1 MLRLNRSFLLYLFFA
16 CLATPLWSQTAQ
28 IVGTITDP
36 TGARVPGAKITT
48 SNVET
53 GAVRNVAS
61 NENGYYTVPLLPPG
75 TYLITV
81 LKEGFKP
88 VTRSGV
94 TLAVSDN
101 ATIDFK
107 LEVGSVSGS
116 ITVSGGPELIDTQS
130 ATIKR
135 VVDQQRI
142 VNLPLN
148 GRDVTQ
154 LLSIQAGVLE
164 TSQNG
169 TAGNGF
175 VVNGSRQSGVYFLL
189 DGGMNTNSYQNFS
202 GMFPNPDAIEEFSVQ
217 TNNFSAEYANATG
230 AVVSAVTKSGTN
242 QFHGSAFEFL
252 RNGIFNAR
260 NFFAAAT
267 DSLKRNQFGGTVG
280 GPIVKDR
287 LFFFFSYQDT
297 TLRSNPQL
305 TQETLPST
313 AMRLGD
319 FSSVKKPIINPAT
332 GVAFPHNEIPVSSF
346 SPVTE
351 AFLKYL
357 PAPGTPNGVR
367 YTGYPLVNDEDEYTG
382 RVDWM
387 VGKHR
392 ISGRVFYMDLEQP
405 FTGNLNDYGTMTGSG
420 VAKSSQPYSQ
430 LTFNDVYSAS
440 GSFLNSF
447 TFARRANRVL
457 NDWSAVKLP
466 LNFQQAGVQNI
477 AVKNPASVYISVS
490 GGFTAR
496 PGWQY
501 DLHSADLQF
510 ADTATWIHGRH
521 ELKFGTEIIRTTNS
535 IANDFR
541 TMGQFTFN
549 GSLSGNAMADFLL
562 GDVYQFW
569 QGGGEFKDFAEIRT
583 GYFAQDNFRAQE
595 RKASLSGRVG
605 RRRS

>member
-1 MLRLNRSFLLYLFFA
+1 MLRPNRSLVLYLFFA
-16 CLATPLWSQTAQ
+16 CLATPVWSQTAQ

-36 TGARVPGAKITT
+36 TGARVPGAKVTT

-61 NENGYYTVPLLPPG
+61 NDNGYYTVPLLPPG
-75 TYLITV
+75 TYQITV

-135 VVDQQRI
+135 VVDQRRI

-175 VVNGSRQSGVYFLL
+175 VVNGSRQTGVYFLL

-260 NFFAAAT
+260 NFFAATT

-297 TLRSNPQL
+297 TLRSNP
-305 TQETLPST
+305 S
-313 AMRLGD
+313 
-319 FSSVKKPIINPAT
+319 
-332 GVAFPHNEIPVSSF
+332 
-346 SPVTE
+346 
-351 AFLKYL
+351 
-357 PAPGTPNGVR
+357 
-367 YTGYPLVNDEDEYTG
+367 
-382 RVDWM
+382 
-387 VGKHR
+387 
-392 ISGRVFYMDLEQP
+392 
-405 FTGNLNDYGTMTGSG
+405 
-420 VAKSSQPYSQ
+420 
-430 LTFNDVYSAS
+430 
-440 GSFLNSF
+440 
-447 TFARRANRVL
+447 
-457 NDWSAVKLP
+457 
-466 LNFQQAGVQNI
+466 
-477 AVKNPASVYISVS
+477 
-490 GGFTAR
+490 
-496 PGWQY
+496 
-501 DLHSADLQF
+501 
-510 ADTATWIHGRH
+510 
-521 ELKFGTEIIRTTNS
+521 
-535 IANDFR
+535 
-541 TMGQFTFN
+541 
-549 GSLSGNAMADFLL
+549 
-562 GDVYQFW
+562 
-569 QGGGEFKDFAEIRT
+569 
-583 GYFAQDNFRAQE
+583 
-595 RKASLSGRVG
+595 
-605 RRRS
+605 